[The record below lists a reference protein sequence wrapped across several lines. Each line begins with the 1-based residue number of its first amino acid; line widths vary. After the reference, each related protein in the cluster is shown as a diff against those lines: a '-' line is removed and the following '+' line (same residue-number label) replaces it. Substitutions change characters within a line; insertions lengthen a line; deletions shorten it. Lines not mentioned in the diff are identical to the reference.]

1 MHGKFLKYG
10 SGSARRANEYVLGN
24 IDNKG
29 DQRHQVLLIQ
39 GNQEIFAAVADSLDF
54 KSRYKSYVAGFAKE
68 DDPTIEEINEFV
80 DEFKKTAFAGLEPDE
95 YVFYAALHVD
105 EDGKKDLHIL
115 SANVHLKTGKAL
127 NIAPPNWQKTFDPL
141 RDWFNNTKGWARPDD
156 PARAR
161 AFQRGAWNLSEKE
174 SKKDQLHNYLMQCFD
189 HGLINDRDDVI
200 NLISEIGT
208 ISRQGDNYISVKV
221 EGEEKAFRLKGEL
234 YDRQFSAESWLEIA
248 RENGTGKISGVSNG
262 STREVITNEHRE
274 RASSA
279 RTTLDEKTELRA
291 QYNKKRY
298 KKKNENNIEMVLND
312 NARVIDFN
320 TSNCIFIQPDKPQQ
334 NNNSSILRDKERGER
349 ETIQNIKNAR
359 LDDMHSWQRTKIM
372 SGGIINDGTR
382 NAIISELESINER
395 IRKTSADMA
404 ESISRFEESKR
415 RFDGVIGAV
424 RSGIQHFIETTRQYL
439 GISSSEEVNQLFEE
453 AKPMQPEPVRAP
465 IVQVD
470 EEPNNSRQFTP

>member
-1 MHGKFLKYG
+1 
-10 SGSARRANEYVLGN
+10 
-24 IDNKG
+24 
-29 DQRHQVLLIQ
+29 
-39 GNQEIFAAVADSLDF
+39 
-54 KSRYKSYVAGFAKE
+54 
-68 DDPTIEEINEFV
+68 
-80 DEFKKTAFAGLEPDE
+80 
-95 YVFYAALHVD
+95 
-105 EDGKKDLHIL
+105 
-115 SANVHLKTGKAL
+115 
-127 NIAPPNWQKTFDPL
+127 
-141 RDWFNNTKGWARPDD
+141 
-156 PARAR
+156 
-161 AFQRGAWNLSEKE
+161 
-174 SKKDQLHNYLMQCFD
+174 
-189 HGLINDRDDVI
+189 VI

-279 RTTLDEKTELRA
+279 RITLDEKTELRA